1 MQNPPLPPVQ
11 AVECFDS
18 GCQPLAMLES
28 TRLADLEP
36 MSGRLAASK
45 WKVASR
51 TLSFH
56 NRNRPTKWFTCLAV
70 LCFVCVLLST
80 TIQATHFCGL
90 RGLETQTA
98 VELDRATSASPACL
112 TCLMAPSMS
121 AVILLVAFFAMA
133 SSMLFVGALQMRP
146 KPVLSSFQLYIR
158 PPPQA
163 LA

>member
-1 MQNPPLPPVQ
+1 M
-11 AVECFDS
+11 
-18 GCQPLAMLES
+18 
-28 TRLADLEP
+28 
-36 MSGRLAASK
+36 
-45 WKVASR
+45 R
-51 TLSFH
+51 TLSFY

-80 TIQATHFCGL
+80 TAQATHFCGL

-98 VELDRATSASPACL
+98 VELDRTAAASPVCL
-112 TCLMAPSMS
+112 TCLMAPSLS
-121 AVILLVAFFAMA
+121 AVILLVTFFAMA
-133 SSMLFVGALQMRP
+133 SSMLSVGALQMRP

>member
-1 MQNPPLPPVQ
+1 
-11 AVECFDS
+11 
-18 GCQPLAMLES
+18 MLES
-28 TRLADLEP
+28 SRLADLEP
-36 MSGRLAASK
+36 LSGGLAASK
-45 WKVASR
+45 WKVALR

-56 NRNRPTKWFTCLAV
+56 NRHQPTKWFTCLAV
-70 LCFVCVLLST
+70 LCLTGVLLST
-80 TIQATHFCGL
+80 TVQATHFCGL

-98 VELDRATSASPACL
+98 VELDRTASASPVCL
-112 TCLMAPSMS
+112 TCLMAPSLT

-133 SSMLFVGALQMRP
+133 SSMLSVGALQMRP